1 MYKFMFGDPLASEF
15 YEREPPIPRDEFVR
29 VGADDLRGFV
39 SSIFKAYGVPE
50 GDSDVVADVLVTAD
64 LFGISSHGVQR
75 VSRYVG
81 GIRCGNVNVKPKISF
96 YGRGAVGVVDGDN
109 GLGQV
114 VGVKCVEFALERVR
128 DYGLSLILAKNSN
141 HYGIAGYYALKFLDA
156 GFIGFSSTNSDK
168 LVSYVNSL
176 GRFLGTNPIAI
187 AIPTPRP
194 PPILFDAATS
204 IIPVGKIELYSKLG
218 RSIPEGWVIDCEGNM
233 LSGDAGRVL
242 ELIREAKASL
252 LPLGGL
258 GEDYGGHKG
267 SGLAFIVDIICGVLS
282 GAAWGVHVGYTIG
295 SRPANVGHAFAAIDI
310 ESIMPRSEFLSR
322 IEQYINEI
330 KSLPKH
336 PKADRVWIP
345 GEKAWLTMQTRLKIG
360 IPIHLNVYN
369 ELYKI
374 AVDSGLVRELKI
386 ISRC

>member
-1 MYKFMFGDPLASEF
+1 MALEF
-15 YEREPPIPRDEFVR
+15 YEREPPIPEGEFVR

-50 GDSDVVADVLVTAD
+50 GDADVVADVLVTAD

-81 GIRCGNVNVKPKISF
+81 GIKCGNVNVKPKISF
-96 YGRGAVGVVDGDN
+96 HGRGAIGVVDGDN

-114 VGVKCVEFALERVR
+114 VGVRCVELALERVR

-141 HYGIAGYYALKFLDA
+141 HYGIAGYYALKILDA

-187 AIPTPRP
+187 AIPTPHP
-194 PPILFDAATS
+194 PPILFDASTS
-204 IIPVGKIELYSKLG
+204 IIPVGKIEMYSKLG
-218 RSIPEGWVIDCEGNM
+218 KSIPEGWVIDLEGNM
-233 LSGDAGRVL
+233 LSGDAKKVL
-242 ELIREAKASL
+242 ELIRGYKASI

-267 SGLAFIVDIICGVLS
+267 SGLAFMVDVICGVLS
-282 GAAWGVHVGYTIG
+282 GAAWGIHVGYTIG

-369 ELYKI
+369 ELNKI
-374 AVDSGLVRELKI
+374 AVESGLARELKI